1 MNENSHY
8 LMQQILLFSLVVCF
22 LFYQDRLSAS
32 PIVAIFNRWV
42 RWFTISFGVAH
53 IIYIWGVSGRP
64 FWILAV
70 CSFLG
75 WFLLETIYNWLAIAA
90 LSKSPVPLFPKF
102 EVNESG
108 DEWPTQKHFIGLREW
123 LREGGFQ
130 RIMAL
135 RAEIV
140 ESIVLR
146 LSVYQNADKT
156 IRLQIMFLPHR
167 SGNVSVC
174 HILSSQAKDGYRL
187 ITDNY
192 FLPFGGFYPETWIV
206 DRKPWTRSISKLLER
221 HKQRLQTTNEKILPW
236 EDDPLIEM
244 NDQQRILERINTD
257 LGFLFP
263 RHLQEDH
270 GKITSQGRYRFWK
283 EVWLLNYF
291 GITIVR

>member
-8 LMQQILLFSLVVCF
+8 LWQQILLFSLVVCF

-42 RWFTISFGVAH
+42 RWFTISFGLAH
-53 IIYIWGVSGRP
+53 IIHIWGVSGRP

-102 EVNESG
+102 KVNESG
-108 DEWPTQKHFIGLREW
+108 DEWPAQKRFIGLREW
-123 LREGGFQ
+123 LREEGFQ

-135 RAEIV
+135 RAEII

-146 LSVYQNADKT
+146 LSVYQNADQT
-156 IRLQIMFLPHR
+156 IRLHIMFLPHR

-174 HILSSQAKDGYRL
+174 HILSSQARDGFRL

-192 FLPFGGFYPETWIV
+192 FLPFGGFYPESWLI
-206 DRKPWTRSISKLLER
+206 DRKPWTRSVSKLLQR
-221 HKQRLQTTNEKILPW
+221 HKQRLQSSNEKFLPW

-263 RHLQEDH
+263 RHLHEDH

>member
-1 MNENSHY
+1 MSENTSFLLQQMLWLSLAVCLIFY
-8 LMQQILLFSLVVCF
+8 LHRYST
-22 LFYQDRLSAS
+22 S
-32 PIVAIFNRWV
+32 PIVAIFNRWL
-42 RWFTISFGVAH
+42 RWITISLGLA
-53 IIYIWGVSGRP
+53 YITYLLELTTRP
-64 FWILAV
+64 FWVLAV
-70 CSFLG
+70 CGFLT

-90 LSKSPVPLFPKF
+90 LSKSPIPLFPKF
-102 EVNESG
+102 EKNESG
-108 DEWPTQKHFIGLREW
+108 DEWPAQKHFIGLREW
-123 LREGGFQ
+123 LREEGFQ
-130 RIMAL
+130 RVMAL

-174 HILSSQAKDGYRL
+174 HILSSQARDGIRV

-192 FLPFGGFYPETWIV
+192 FLPFGGFYPESWQI
-206 DRKPWTRSISKLLER
+206 DRNPWTRSVSKLLQR
-221 HKQRLQTTNEKILPW
+221 HKQRLQTSNEKFLPW
-236 EDDPLIEM
+236 EEDPLIEM

-263 RHLQEDH
+263 RHLHEDY

-283 EVWLLNYF
+283 EIWLLNYF
-291 GITIVR
+291 GISFVR